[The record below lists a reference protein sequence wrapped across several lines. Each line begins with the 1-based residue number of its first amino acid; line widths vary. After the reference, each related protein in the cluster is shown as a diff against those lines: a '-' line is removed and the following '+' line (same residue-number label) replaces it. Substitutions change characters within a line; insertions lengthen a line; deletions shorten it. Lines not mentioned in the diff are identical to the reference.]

1 MFRALRASG
10 LPKNTVYTVRVGEDQ
25 KLTDADW
32 TLSDPTEVIAT
43 IMMLNKS
50 DEQHEEDSSGQ
61 NSDSKRDSKVL
72 PVLRRYLLGSGS

>member
-10 LPKNTVYTVRVGEDQ
+10 LPNNTVYTVSIGEDQ

-50 DEQHEEDSSGQ
+50 DEHHEEDSSEHDG
-61 NSDSKRDSKVL
+61 DSKRNSKAL
-72 PVLRRYLLGSGS
+72 PVPRSYLLSGP

>member
-10 LPKNTVYTVRVGEDQ
+10 LPKNTVYTVSIGEDQ

-50 DEQHEEDSSGQ
+50 DEYYEEDSSEHD
-61 NSDSKRDSKVL
+61 SDGKRNSKVL
-72 PVLRRYLLGSGS
+72 PVPRSYLLSSP